1 MSFTFPKSK
10 RRGYEP
16 AAVDAFIEKAREQ
29 YSHRDANLMISVDLR
44 QAEFPMVR
52 KGYSVSAVD
61 GAIDRL
67 EDAFAKAE
75 IDRKRAVGGHDALH
89 DRIVAIKT
97 SLTGRLDRPR
107 RRHFS
112 STGLILR
119 GYDRKQV
126 DRFMVSVEAHIE
138 TGRELDLNSVRRAVF
153 KVKRGGYAEIQVDAF
168 IDRVVELLH
177 IERYS

>member
-16 AAVDAFIEKAREQ
+16 AAVDSFIAKAREQ
-29 YSHRDANLMISVDLR
+29 YAHRDANIINSLDLR
-44 QAEFPMVR
+44 RSEFPMVR

-75 IDRKRAVGGHDALH
+75 IERKRSAGGFDALR
-89 DRIVAIKT
+89 DRIVAIKA
-97 SLTGRLDRPR
+97 SLKGRLDRPKR
-107 RRHFS
+107 QHFS
-112 STGLILR
+112 NTGLILR

-126 DRFMVSVEAHIE
+126 DRFMASVAAHIE

-153 KVKRGGYAEIQVDAF
+153 KLKRGGYAEIQVDAF

-177 IERYS
+177 LERYS

>member
-16 AAVDAFIEKAREQ
+16 EAVDAFIAKAREQ
-29 YSHRDANLMISVDLR
+29 YSHRDANIITSLDLR
-44 QAEFPMVR
+44 QAEFPMIR

-75 IDRKRAVGGHDALH
+75 IDRKRAAGGYDALR
-89 DRIVAIKT
+89 DRIVAIK
-97 SLTGRLDRPR
+97 LLLKGRLDRPKR
-107 RRHFS
+107 QHFS

-126 DRFMVSVEAHIE
+126 DRFMASVAAHIE

>member
-16 AAVDAFIEKAREQ
+16 EAVDAFIAKAREQ
-29 YSHRDANLMISVDLR
+29 YAHREANIINSMDLR
-44 QAEFPMVR
+44 RSEFPMVR
-52 KGYSVSAVD
+52 HGYSVSAVD

-75 IDRKRAVGGHDALH
+75 IERRRVAGGFDALR
-89 DRIVAIKT
+89 DRIVAIKA
-97 SLTGRLDRPR
+97 SLNGRLERPK
-107 RRHFS
+107 RHRFS
-112 STGLILR
+112 TSGLILR

-126 DRFMVSVEAHIE
+126 DRFLASVAAHIE

-168 IDRVVELLH
+168 IDRVVELLPLELH
-177 IERYS
+177 S

>member
-1 MSFTFPKSK
+1 MSFSFPKAKS
-10 RRGYEP
+10 RGYEP
-16 AAVDAFIEKAREQ
+16 AAVDEFIELARLQ
-29 YSHRDANLMISVDLR
+29 YADRTSRIVTSQDLR
-44 QAEFPMVR
+44 RAEFPMVK

-75 IDRKRAVGGHDALH
+75 IEAKRAAGGFDSIL
-89 DRIVAIKT
+89 DRVIAIK
-97 SLTGRLDRPR
+97 SLLIGRLDRPKR
-107 RRHFS
+107 QHFS
-112 STGLILR
+112 NTGWILR

-126 DRFMVSVEAHIE
+126 DRFLASVRAHIE

-153 KVKRGGYAEIQVDAF
+153 KVKRGGYAEIEVDAF

-177 IERYS
+177 LERFS